1 MAAGEPHDHAP
12 TEVRAVDRSP
22 VLGRLCLPGA
32 RWRTGQACWAIAD
45 GHAAGTASVIEGPDG
60 SGKSTQIARLG
71 ERLRAAGVA
80 VELTRE
86 PNGTALGQAI
96 FGLHS
101 LRTEPLAELFLML
114 AQRAQHVAEKIRP
127 WLDAGWVVLSDR
139 FIDASVAYQG
149 YGRGLGSCMVQTLNA
164 HAAGRIVPDLTL
176 LLDVPPEV
184 GLERIGGRRFDRFE
198 REGPEFHERV
208 REGYLALMSREPR
221 VRRIDAAR
229 PVDVVAADIEDAVLG
244 FLARRDL
251 FTHAVRSA

>member
-1 MAAGEPHDHAP
+1 MINPSRLSAARTAG
-12 TEVRAVDRSP
+12 
-22 VLGRLCLPGA
+22 VLI
-32 RWRTGQACWAIAD
+32 TF
-45 GHAAGTASVIEGPDG
+45 EGPDG
-60 SGKSTQIARLG
+60 AGKSTQLERLG
-71 ERLRAAGVA
+71 ERLRGAGVA

-86 PNGTALGQAI
+86 PKGTALGEAI

-101 LRTEPLAELFLML
+101 LRPEPLAELFLML
-114 AQRAQHVAEKIRP
+114 AQRAQHVAEKILP

-164 HAAGRIVPDLTL
+164 HAAGRIVPELTP

-184 GLERIGGRRFDRFE
+184 GLARIGGRRFDRFE